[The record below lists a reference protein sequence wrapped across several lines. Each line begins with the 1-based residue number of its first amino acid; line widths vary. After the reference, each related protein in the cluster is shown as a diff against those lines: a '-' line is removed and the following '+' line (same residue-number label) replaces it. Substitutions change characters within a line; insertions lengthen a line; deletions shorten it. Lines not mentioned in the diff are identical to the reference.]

1 MYDEDIEQFWIFGN
15 SIDMHWDITIEVKFT
30 WLIAYKKSY
39 KCVT

>member
-1 MYDEDIEQFWIFGN
+1 MYDEEIEQFWIFVN

-30 WLIAYKKSY
+30 CMIVYKKSY